1 MRQIK
6 ALLVDPEKGS
16 VEQIEFDG
24 EAQSA
29 MRLLGCDELDRETY
43 PAIEVLRNAATVDKS
58 SVHGFVLERTGG
70 AVHHGKCLI
79 VGRGYRNLFTDV
91 GLVKFKF
98 RFIPGYGVQE
108 WK

>member
-1 MRQIK
+1 MRRIK

-24 EAQSA
+24 EVRSA
-29 MRLLGCDELDRETY
+29 MHILGCDELDRETY
-43 PAIEVLRNAATVDKS
+43 PAIAVLRNAGTVDKS

-79 VGRGYRNLFTDV
+79 VGRGNRTVFTDV